1 MYHTVGCLDLRHI
14 THYTERV
21 SPITVEVSLEY
32 FLWEKALSYYISENK
47 ALTRCIDN
55 RRNVFFYGKNTQRYD
70 ILAEA
75 DKIPRLRR
83 FVLQNAVSVVNH
95 MMIFGYDLCE

>member
-1 MYHTVGCLDLRHI
+1 MRQNI

-47 ALTRCIDN
+47 ALTRLIDN
-55 RRNVFFYGKNTQRYD
+55 RRNVFYGKNTQTERYD